1 LGKTIFEKCFFIE
14 KKAGKNAFLKE
25 KKKKEKKT
33 SQLFRNLKKKN
44 FFF

>member
-25 KKKKEKKT
+25 KKKTERRT
-33 SQLFRNLKKKN
+33 SPLFRNLKKEN